1 MSDAHSDSDSY
12 EIRRER
18 ALEFFDRELASFV
31 PERVFDAH
39 LEIWPPGWASKGELY
54 CLQREPTDLASL
66 HEEFEVLH
74 PGRLAGAILI
84 PFSFEAEDLAAANA
98 LSGEI
103 AAQGGPTYRT
113 LLFVRPG
120 DDPEWVRQEGR
131 RLGAVGLK
139 GYYTFADLPDAAMR
153 AQADIPAYMPEALV
167 RVAHEEGWLINM
179 HLVKTRAVAHPENRR
194 WIRHYCSTYPDM
206 KLVLSHAARGFQPA
220 NNLAGLADLTDLPN
234 LYFDSS
240 VNCESFALEAVIR
253 VAGHARLLYGSDFI
267 ASHQY
272 GRSVAVGDS
281 FIWIHDTSPVWGE
294 GASAVQP
301 TLVGLEHLRALKW
314 ACWSQGLTDSQVE
327 DIFYGNAAA
336 LLGV

>member
-1 MSDAHSDSDSY
+1 MSDTAGY

-31 PERVFDAH
+31 PDRVLDAH

-54 CLQREPTDLASL
+54 CLRREPTDLVSL
-66 HEEFEVLH
+66 HDEFEVLG

-84 PFSFEAEDLAAANA
+84 PFSFAAEELATANA
-98 LSGEI
+98 LSSEF
-103 AAQGGPTYRT
+103 ATQGGPTYRT

-120 DDPEWVRQEGR
+120 DDQEWVRQEGR

-139 GYYTFADLPDAAMR
+139 GYYTFADIAEVDMR
-153 AQADIPAYMPEALV
+153 SQADIPAYMPEALV

-179 HLVKTRAVAHPENRR
+179 HLVKTRAVADPENRR

-206 KLVLSHAARGFQPA
+206 NLVLSHAARGFQPA
-220 NNLAGLADLTDLPN
+220 NNLAGLADLADLPN

-240 VNCESFALEAVIR
+240 VNCESFALEAVIH
-253 VAGHARLLYGSDFI
+253 VMGHTRLLYGSDFM
-267 ASHQY
+267 ASHLY
-272 GRSVAVGDS
+272 GRSVAVGNS
-281 FIWIHDTSPVWGE
+281 FIWIYNTSPVWGE
-294 GASAVQP
+294 GATAVEP
-301 TLVGLEHLRALKW
+301 IPVGLEHLRALKW

-327 DIFYGNAAA
+327 DIFFGNAAG